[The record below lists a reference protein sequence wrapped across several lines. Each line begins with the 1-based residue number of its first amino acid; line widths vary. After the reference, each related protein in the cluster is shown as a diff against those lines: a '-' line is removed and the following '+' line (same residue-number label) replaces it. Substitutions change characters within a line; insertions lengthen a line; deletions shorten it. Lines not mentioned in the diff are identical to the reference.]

1 MMNLPKLYI
10 LSAEKILALNI
21 MSARKARAVL
31 ADARA
36 MEEQEERENPLNPKK
51 QIGAEKGYVG
61 ILKGSG
67 ATPSMGLSQFRGGA
81 VQKSEDSD
89 SDDEAYG
96 LGKHL
101 GSHLLGQHGG
111 AYHAKFL
118 KGMGKAHSLLDHMED
133 PSAKIGG
140 ATMIGAGR
148 SGAYEGE
155 GSADMEGCGTKKGMV
170 RKTARLAYEGEGMLG
185 QNKKGTR
192 RTKDEM
198 GTLTTLTGTPMSG
211 AGMKVPTT
219 ESRPFGK
226 PPKVKRM
233 VGAGDGRRKRA
244 EVVKKVMSEKGLSMI
259 DASKYVKEHNLY

>member
-1 MMNLPKLYI
+1 
-10 LSAEKILALNI
+10 
-21 MSARKARAVL
+21 
-31 ADARA
+31 
-36 MEEQEERENPLNPKK
+36 
-51 QIGAEKGYVG
+51 
-61 ILKGSG
+61 
-67 ATPSMGLSQFRGGA
+67 
-81 VQKSEDSD
+81 
-89 SDDEAYG
+89 
-96 LGKHL
+96 
-101 GSHLLGQHGG
+101 
-111 AYHAKFL
+111 
-118 KGMGKAHSLLDHMED
+118 MED

-211 AGMKVPTT
+211 AGMK
-219 ESRPFGK
+219 